1 MAELTPD
8 DLNRYTKGR
17 LPGGTDEDTQD
28 LLDAALAA
36 ARRYCGWSVSP
47 VQTGV
52 RITVDGPGGR
62 VLSLPTLHLI
72 AVTAISENGVPW
84 DTTKIDV
91 SQEAGTL
98 EKFPH
103 GVWTSRKGGISVT
116 MTHGHT
122 EAEAADWR
130 RAVLRLADLMDRDDK
145 NRDSGDLVRKRVDD
159 VEYQWALGIIST
171 DARLEALFSQ
181 YRILLAP

>member
-1 MAELTPD
+1 MAELTPG
-8 DLNRYTKGR
+8 DLSRYTKGR
-17 LPGGTDEDTQD
+17 LKGGTDEDTQD
-28 LLDAALAA
+28 LLNAALAA

-52 RITVDGPGGR
+52 RLTVDGPGGR
-62 VLSLPTLHLI
+62 VLSLPTLNLI

-91 SQEAGTL
+91 SQHEGTV

-103 GVWTSRKGGISVT
+103 GLWTGRKGGISVT
-116 MTHGHT
+116 MTHGYT
-122 EAEAADWR
+122 EIEAADWR

-145 NRDSGDLVRKRVDD
+145 NRDSGDLVRKRIDD
-159 VEYQWALGIIST
+159 VEYQWAVGIIST

>member
-17 LPGGTDEDTQD
+17 LAGGTDEDTQD
-28 LLDAALAA
+28 LLNAALSA

-47 VQTGV
+47 VQAGV
-52 RITVDGPGGR
+52 TLTIDGPGGR
-62 VLSLPTLHLI
+62 VLSLPTLNLI
-72 AVTAISENGVPW
+72 AISAISENGVPW
-84 DTTKIDV
+84 DATKLDM
-91 SQEAGTL
+91 SRQEGTV
-98 EKFPH
+98 EKYPN
-103 GVWTSRKGGISVT
+103 GLWTPRKGGISVT
-116 MTHGHT
+116 MTHGYS
-122 EAEAADWR
+122 EIEAADWR

-145 NRDSGDLVRKRVDD
+145 SRDSGDLIRKRIDD
-159 VEYQWALGIIST
+159 VEYQWAVGIIST

>member
-1 MAELTPD
+1 MPELTPN

-17 LPGGTDEDTQD
+17 LPGGTDERTQD
-28 LLDAALAA
+28 LLTAALAA

-47 VQTGV
+47 VQAGV
-52 RITVDGPGGR
+52 SITLDGPGGR
-62 VLSLPTLHLI
+62 TLSLPTLNLVS
-72 AVTAISENGVPW
+72 VTAISENGIAW
-84 DTTKIDV
+84 DTTKIDI
-91 SQEAGTL
+91 SRQAGTV
-98 EKFPH
+98 EKYPH
-103 GVWTSRKGGISVT
+103 GHWTSRKGGITVT
-116 MTHGHT
+116 MTHGHN